1 LAEQVRVLVVDD
13 SAFMRSMI
21 TKMLKEVPGLQVVD
35 VGVDGEDAIQKVRTL
50 RPDVVTMDVEMPKM
64 NGLQALAVIMR
75 STPTPVIMLSS
86 LTQQGATTTIEAL
99 EMGAVDFVGKP
110 SGTVSIDIHRVRD
123 DLVNKI
129 LRASKV
135 HPTHLATL
143 SAPHTATAPLVMP
156 VASRQPIGHSRVV
169 AIGTSTGGPKA
180 LNEVIPRLPANLPAA
195 VLVVQHMPAGFTRAL
210 AQRLNDLSPMAVRE
224 AAAGDALQSGV
235 VLVAPGDFHM
245 AVLPGGRIGLN
256 QEAPVHNVRP
266 AVDVLFASIARVYGR
281 DGVGVVLTGMGSDG
295 ADGATAIKRSGGHVI
310 AQDEATSVVFGMPRA
325 VVEAR
330 ASDVVA
336 PLPRVADEIVRA
348 LS

>member
-1 LAEQVRVLVVDD
+1 
-13 SAFMRSMI
+13 FMRSMI

-35 VGVDGEDAIQKVRTL
+35 VGVDGEEAVQKVRTL

-64 NGLQALAVIMR
+64 NGLQALDVIMR
-75 STPTPVIMLSS
+75 NTPTPVIMLSS
-86 LTQQGATTTIEAL
+86 LTQQGAITTLEAL
-99 EMGAVDFVGKP
+99 EKGAVDFVGKP

-143 SAPHTATAPLVMP
+143 SAPHTPVAPVVMP
-156 VASRQPIGHSRVV
+156 AVSRPPVGHQHVV

-210 AQRLNDLSPMAVRE
+210 AQRLNDISPMAVRE
-224 AAAGDALQSGV
+224 AVAGDALQPGV

-256 QEAPVHNVRP
+256 QSAPVHNVRP
-266 AVDVLFASIARVYGR
+266 AVDVLFASIAQVCGR

-295 ADGATAIKRSGGHVI
+295 AEGATAIKRSGGRVI

-325 VVEAR
+325 VVEAH